1 MKITGISIHQ
11 PVGLFRLLTDEG
23 LEGWCTGVEAAFSQH
38 CLDQMAS
45 VVIDQ
50 NPFNRERLWQ
60 ELLRVDRENY
70 TTLRGY
76 IDIAIWDLMAKSI
89 GIPVY
94 RFINGFRDRVPVYKR
109 GQIGL
114 LPDQVIE
121 EALQVKDEG
130 YLGYKVS
137 MHGRIERVIGLIG
150 DLREAVGPD
159 FHLIFDG
166 RGQFIVADAIKV
178 GRALDKMNFY
188 WFEQPRP
195 MNDTNGGKQVADNI
209 DTPITVE
216 VTTPLEASQVMSIQS
231 ADHIRTGMPYS
242 GGFTDV
248 LKIARCTE
256 AFGAFCHLDGPGV
269 CHGFAHLHL
278 LGAVKN
284 APFFEVTQTF
294 TMSPIIKNPWRIKA
308 GYIHLPECPGL
319 GVDIDWNMVNDQTT
333 QVIKS

>member
-11 PVGLFRLLTDEG
+11 PVGLLRLFTDVEI
-23 LEGWCTGVEAAFSQH
+23 EGWCTGVEAAFSQN
-38 CLDQMAS
+38 CVDQVAS
-45 VVIDQ
+45 ILIDQ
-50 NPFNRERLWQ
+50 NPFDRERLWQ
-60 ELLRVDRENY
+60 ELLRIDRENN
-70 TTLRGY
+70 TVLRSY

-94 RFINGFRDRVPVYKR
+94 RFISGFRDRVPVYQR
-109 GQIGL
+109 GRIGL
-114 LPDQVIE
+114 SPDQVIE
-121 EALQVKDEG
+121 EALQAKEEG
-130 YLGYKVS
+130 YLGYKVL
-137 MHGRIERVIGLIG
+137 MHGRLERVIGLIG

-166 RGQFIVADAIKV
+166 REQFIVADAIKV

-195 MNDTNGGKQVADNI
+195 MNDTIGAKQVADNL
-209 DTPITVE
+209 DTPIAVV

-231 ADHIRTGMPYS
+231 ADHVRTGMPYS

-319 GVDIDWNMVNDQTT
+319 GVDIDWDMVNDQTT